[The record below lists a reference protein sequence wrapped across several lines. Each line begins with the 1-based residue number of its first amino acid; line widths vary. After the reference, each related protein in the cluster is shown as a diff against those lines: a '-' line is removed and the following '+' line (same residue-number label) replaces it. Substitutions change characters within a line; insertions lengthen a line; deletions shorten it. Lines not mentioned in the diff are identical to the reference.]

1 LAIVDSA
8 QRAALVARLIERSDA
23 DETEVIVA
31 ATDSALTRFTRNAIH
46 QNVATTDTIVR
57 LRVVRDG
64 KTGVASTND
73 LAEEALSATLAR
85 AELLA
90 RHAPRADD
98 TQPMVAPARVEPVP
112 NAYDA
117 ATANATAEQRAAVA
131 AAVFEVARCNDM
143 WAAGFVSTAAFGI
156 TIANAR
162 GTLQSFDATESGLAV
177 KQNASDS
184 TGYAERFSTALADL
198 DGTAAA
204 QTAAQKAAASADPID
219 VPARDWTVVLEP
231 AAAAEFLDFLASHFS
246 ALMYDQG
253 SSFFSGRLGERF
265 MGDNV
270 AIADDVRHPLNPGM
284 PFDFEGAPTRRVPL
298 IEGGV
303 VREIVTDAR
312 WARKLGRENTG
323 HALAEPNAA
332 GPQAR
337 HLVVAPGTASLDEL
351 IAGTERGILISRLW
365 YARTVDQRKTIVTG
379 MTRDGTFLIEDGR
392 VGRGLRNMRFN
403 QSVVEAL
410 ADAQFGRDLARTSS
424 YAYSLVL
431 PAVKFERFRFT
442 SGTDF

>member
-1 LAIVDSA
+1 MDSA
-8 QRAALVARLIERSDA
+8 QRAALVARLLDRSDA
-23 DETEVIVA
+23 DETEIIVA

-57 LRVVRDG
+57 IRVVRDG
-64 KTGVASTND
+64 RTGVASTND
-73 LAEEALSATLAR
+73 LAEEALSGALAR
-85 AELLA
+85 ADLLA

-98 TQPMVAPARVEPVP
+98 AQPMVAPAPVEPASG
-112 NAYDA
+112 AYDA
-117 ATANATAEQRAAVA
+117 ATAGATAEQRAAIA
-131 AAVFEVARCNDM
+131 AAVFDVARRNDM
-143 WAAGFVSTAAFGI
+143 WAAGFVSTAAFGL
-156 TIANAR
+156 TVGNAR
-162 GTLQSFDATESGLAV
+162 GTLQSFDSTECGLAV

-184 TGYAERFSTALADL
+184 TGYAERFSTAHGDI
-198 DGTAAA
+198 DPAAA
-204 QTAAQKAAASADPID
+204 AEIAAQKAAASADPID

-231 AAAAEFLDFLASHFS
+231 PAAAEFLDFLSSHFS
-246 ALMYDQG
+246 ALSYDQG

-265 MGDNV
+265 VGENV
-270 AIADDVRHPLNPGM
+270 AIADDVRQPLNPGM
-284 PFDFEGAPTRRVPL
+284 PFDFEGAPTQRVPL

-312 WARKLGRENTG
+312 WARKLGRANTG
-323 HALAEPNAA
+323 HALPEPNAS
-332 GPQAR
+332 GPQSR

-351 IAGTERGILISRLW
+351 IAGTERGILVSRLW

-424 YAYSLVL
+424 YSYSLVL
-431 PAVKFERFRFT
+431 PAVKFARFRFT

>member
-1 LAIVDSA
+1 MDSA

-57 LRVVRDG
+57 IRVVRDG
-64 KTGVASTND
+64 RTGVASTND
-73 LAEEALSATLAR
+73 LAEESLSGTLAR

-90 RHAPRADD
+90 RHAPRADE
-98 TQPMVAPARVEPVP
+98 TQPMVAPAGIEPVP

-131 AAVFEVARCNDM
+131 AAVFEVARRNDM

-204 QTAAQKAAASADPID
+204 RTAAQKAAASADPID

-265 MGDNV
+265 VGDNV
-270 AIADDVRHPLNPGM
+270 AIAEDVRHPLNPGM

-323 HALAEPNAA
+323 HALVEPNAS

-337 HLVVAPGTASLDEL
+337 HLVVAPGSASLDEL

-392 VGRGLRNMRFN
+392 IGRGLRNMRFN

-424 YAYSLVL
+424 YSYSLVL
-431 PAVKFERFRFT
+431 PAVKFGRFRFT